1 MTTHVSAP
9 PSCRESLAMA
19 VVGALAGGVHLKAY
33 CAHRWA
39 GGGDPATD
47 GLDELMRACDEL
59 GPSWQPLAEAAR
71 RLAATGVITAAHFRD
86 AYALNPARLAQVWQA
101 TSGRRSRASWE
112 RVRVLL
118 GLGRAL

>member
-1 MTTHVSAP
+1 VRQRTACQRSGTTRSIF
-9 PSCRESLAMA
+9 
-19 VVGALAGGVHLKAY
+19 
-33 CAHRWA
+33 
-39 GGGDPATD
+39 D
-47 GLDELMRACDEL
+47 
-59 GPSWQPLAEAAR
+59 
-71 RLAATGVITAAHFRD
+71 INFRD